1 MTIDIKI
8 DKDRKIIHRT
18 VTGEITTN
26 SAVTLVQNITLA
38 TKLHQGYNILVDIRD
53 TTFYPEMT
61 DLLEIATECSR
72 QLIGFNNKIA
82 FLIPNTEQRKQVAKL
97 FKTCM
102 ETQGFVFTQFF
113 DYESA
118 VKWLSVEE

>member
-1 MTIDIKI
+1 MATEFNIDEE
-8 DKDRKIIHRT
+8 RKIIHRT
-18 VTGEITTN
+18 VTGEITKN
-26 SAVTLVQNITLA
+26 SAATLVKIISLA

-53 TTFYPEMT
+53 TTFHPEMI
-61 DLLEIATECSR
+61 DLLEIAEECSR

-102 ETQGFVFTQFF
+102 EAQGFMFTQFF
-113 DYESA
+113 DYEAA
-118 VKWLSVEE
+118 VEWLSAT